1 MNTKQSQQERMQH
14 AAAALQ
20 PLSMKFFMTRLGEL
34 DSIFHKYL
42 RVGTDRITVSSH
54 AIMWT
59 NLAILTH
66 QLAGEF
72 SFRNYQIAG
81 DGREDKQ

>member
-1 MNTKQSQQERMQH
+1 
-14 AAAALQ
+14 
-20 PLSMKFFMTRLGEL
+20 
-34 DSIFHKYL
+34 
-42 RVGTDRITVSSH
+42 
-54 AIMWT
+54 MWT

-81 DGREDKQ
+81 DGREDKQST